1 MNIEFL
7 NLLNPLCSYLKQT
20 KMSFSKNVE
29 QEDKPGP
36 VWWLVPVAGGDI
48 WKQSWRLIVAKILC
62 THA

>member
-36 VWWLVPVAGGDI
+36 VWWLVPVAEVKEEDI
-48 WKQSWRLIVAKILC
+48 RKG
-62 THA
+62 